1 LQPPP
6 RTSSQIIGLAVS
18 NIIKLLTANHSP
30 ELPYVLLGSLN
41 NMKQFIA
48 QRLIALL
55 PTLLGISLI
64 VFLVMHLIPGDTI
77 TSMIGTYYKLTEA
90 QAKALY
96 AYYGLDKPLPVQYVR
111 WVFAALHGDLG
122 YSVRKGLP
130 VLPLI
135 LSRFPLTLELAIFS
149 MLIALIL
156 GVPIGIY
163 AAVHR
168 DSWYDLLGRTIALIG
183 LAVPNFWLGMLII
196 LVLSLYFNIMPNAGN
211 YVSFFVDPLENLKQ
225 MIFPALA
232 LGLAATADII
242 RMVRSSMLEELAE
255 DYVRTA
261 RSKGLTERLVI
272 IKHCLKNA
280 LIPIITIVGLE
291 TGYLIGGAVI
301 IEQVF
306 ALPGLGRLLL
316 DGISERDYAV
326 VQGAVLFI
334 ALNFVLVN
342 LLTDLAY
349 AWIDPRVRYE

>member
-1 LQPPP
+1 M
-6 RTSSQIIGLAVS
+6 R
-18 NIIKLLTANHSP
+18 
-30 ELPYVLLGSLN
+30 
-41 NMKQFIA
+41 QFIG
-48 QRLIALL
+48 QRLITLF
-55 PTLLGISLI
+55 PTLLGTSLI

-96 AYYGLDKPLPVQYVR
+96 AYYGLDKSLPEQYIR
-111 WVFAALHGDLG
+111 WIFAALHGDLG

-135 LSRFPLTLELAIFS
+135 LSRFPTTLELAIFS
-149 MLIALIL
+149 MIIALLL

-168 DSWYDLLGRTIALIG
+168 DSWADLLGRFLALIG
-183 LAVPNFWLGMLII
+183 LAIPNFWLGMLII
-196 LVLSLYFNIMPNAGN
+196 LVLSLYFNFMPNAGN
-211 YVSFFVDPLENLKQ
+211 FVGFFTNPLENLKQ
-225 MIFPALA
+225 MIFPAIA

-242 RMVRSSMLEELAE
+242 RMVRSSMLEELAK

-261 RSKGLTERLVI
+261 RSKGLIEHMVV

-280 LIPIITIVGLE
+280 LIPVITIVGLE

-301 IEQVF
+301 IEHVF

-326 VQGAVLFI
+326 VQGTVLFI
-334 ALNFVLVN
+334 ALNFVLIN
-342 LLTDLAY
+342 LLTDVVY
-349 AWIDPRVRYE
+349 AWVDPRIRYE